1 MVSMSLVPLAE
12 LKANCNA
19 KSCIVCFFFLSIFLS
34 FFLLPLPRGRFCIF
48 DMSCSP
54 QVFSRFR
61 AGKLL
66 TVSQT
71 TSHVV
76 WLQGDKPNPGR
87 GFVLVESG
95 RKMESALNNT
105 ASDTKAGWEG
115 GGSKNW
121 RSVLKEKEKIVAIE
135 GRFPAFRHECTGNR
149 TLFQTAI
156 NSQILLLDDNHRVT

>member
-12 LKANCNA
+12 LMANCNA
-19 KSCIVCFFFLSIFLS
+19 KFCIVCFFFLSIFLS

-48 DMSCSP
+48 NMSCSP

-76 WLQGDKPNPGR
+76 WLQGDKPNPVR
-87 GFVLVESG
+87 GFLLVESR

-105 ASDTKAGWEG
+105 TSKKTLKLVEG
-115 GGSKNW
+115 GG
-121 RSVLKEKEKIVAIE
+121 E
-135 GRFPAFRHECTGNR
+135 GGQQELALRFERKR
-149 TLFQTAI
+149 KK
-156 NSQILLLDDNHRVT
+156 